1 MFEGMSDGVIAALI
15 GGVLTFIS
23 VIVTALFPLLNGLI
37 KSRMTARETETGA
50 AAKSETG
57 GTVLPGNQDASRDI
71 KKSKKSGN
79 LKNLKNLKSRTP
91 FPSRLCLITL
101 AAGLF
106 LTVIFSLAFQHQARQ
121 NVKNMLYNSPDFY
134 INMGAQDA
142 ETESDEINEIDNHAY
157 QASLHAQES
166 VIRIEL
172 NQYEKA
178 LREIEAAI
186 ELDPYLP
193 SYRYQRYAILS
204 YFNRHEEAA
213 QELENAYYLLGL
225 PVPEE
230 ART

>member
-15 GGVLTFIS
+15 GGVLTLIS

-57 GTVLPGNQDASRDI
+57 GTVLTGNQDAPRDI
-71 KKSKKSGN
+71 
-79 LKNLKNLKSRTP
+79 KNLKSRTS

>member
-15 GGVLTFIS
+15 GGVLTLIS

-50 AAKSETG
+50 AAKSKTG
-57 GTVLPGNQDASRDI
+57 GTILTGNQDASRDI
-71 KKSKKSGN
+71 KKSKKSRK
-79 LKNLKNLKSRTP
+79 LKNLKYQTP
-91 FPSRLCLITL
+91 FLSRLCLITL

-142 ETESDEINEIDNHAY
+142 ETESNEINEIDNHAY